1 MPVPHPI
8 LKVKHVALRCFS
20 KYSVSSKSCCIS
32 QLLQPRS
39 YFISLLNQW
48 RRKGERSLSAS
59 CLSVDESSKAKAFT
73 HPIQLW
79 RHQVKL
85 RYKFSHTSSDSSFE
99 KHSRAYFPS
108 HFALLNYP
116 ARRETSTRNDYYF
129 IGEFIFHAVHLQ
141 ADSSLFLLLLLLLK
155 KTLNDFFLGID
166 YMILFGKRIQGFL
179 MFEKDLM
186 FAARGDGWNKKFNS
200 LFYRLCLMLFVL
212 QTKKGCSNR

>member
-116 ARRETSTRNDYYF
+116 AREGDEYS
-129 IGEFIFHAVHLQ
+129 EW
-141 ADSSLFLLLLLLLK
+141 LLLYRWIYFSCSAF
-155 KTLNDFFLGID
+155 TS
-166 YMILFGKRIQGFL
+166 GFL
-179 MFEKDLM
+179 SLSPSPTFVEENFERLLPRDWLHDSLRKKDSRIL
-186 FAARGDGWNKKFNS
+186 DVW
-200 LFYRLCLMLFVL
+200 
-212 QTKKGCSNR
+212 KGFDVRCTWRWMK